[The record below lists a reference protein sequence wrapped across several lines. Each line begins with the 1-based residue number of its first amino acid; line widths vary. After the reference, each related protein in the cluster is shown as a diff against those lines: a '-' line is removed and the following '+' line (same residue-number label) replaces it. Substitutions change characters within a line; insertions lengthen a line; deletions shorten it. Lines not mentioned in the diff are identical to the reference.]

1 MHSNRVALS
10 RSTLIVMRTF
20 GTDKKTAVDDVA
32 KTLDPAVLT
41 SFQVPVLPLPNR
53 DLPAASALPPEAGTV
68 RMKRVPLQDLEVTLE
83 QYATIAALLF
93 KC

>member
-1 MHSNRVALS
+1 MQT
-10 RSTLIVMRTF
+10 RSILLTRIAPF

-41 SFQVPVLPLPNR
+41 SFPVPVLPLPNR

-68 RMKRVPLQDLEVTLE
+68 RRKRVPLQDLEAALE
-83 QYATIAALLF
+83 QYATIAAAVDAGLNDQ
-93 KC
+93 